1 MLEAAN
7 QIHKKK
13 MLLID
18 DDPKLLIGL
27 KAVMSRK
34 GYEVISATNGNE
46 GIQLAK
52 DNHPDI
58 IICDI
63 MMPPPN
69 GFQVKNMMLGDEATA
84 DIPFIFLTAR
94 TLGADKIAGLQQG
107 ADDYV
112 TKPFNIDELTSRVE
126 AILRRNDIGYRHGQ
140 RDMEAA
146 LEKMRHS
153 ISANLGHEFRTPLTV
168 ILANMEMAMREK
180 FKGST
185 ENLDWYLESS
195 LSSAQKLSSLVE
207 DMIILNDID
216 QGGITPLTNPA
227 GLDVDV
233 EDYIR
238 HICAQYEHKKLNIL
252 MSIESGLTTYLPQ
265 EACLKAISHLV
276 DNACKFSPEGAK
288 VMIALRKHGLGGC
301 SLTVE
306 NEGSFIPRELRE
318 KVFDRFYQV
327 DQGDARAYNGLG
339 VGLTIA
345 RAVARACR
353 GDVNILDSE
362 TGCKV
367 RMTLPSFK

>member
-13 MLLID
+13 VLLID

-146 LEKMRHS
+146 LEKMQ
-153 ISANLGHEFRTPLTV
+153 A
-168 ILANMEMAMREK
+168 AA
-180 FKGST
+180 
-185 ENLDWYLESS
+185 
-195 LSSAQKLSSLVE
+195 A
-207 DMIILNDID
+207 
-216 QGGITPLTNPA
+216 
-227 GLDVDV
+227 LDVAHQEVSDAMLEIAFFYAETKRLDRAWSLLYTAYALV
-233 EDYIR
+233 NEP
-238 HICAQYEHKKLNIL
+238 
-252 MSIESGLTTYLPQ
+252 LP
-265 EACLKAISHLV
+265 
-276 DNACKFSPEGAK
+276 N
-288 VMIALRKHGLGGC
+288 R
-301 SLTVE
+301 T
-306 NEGSFIPRELRE
+306 
-318 KVFDRFYQV
+318 
-327 DQGDARAYNGLG
+327 GD
-339 VGLTIA
+339 
-345 RAVARACR
+345 
-353 GDVNILDSE
+353 
-362 TGCKV
+362 
-367 RMTLPSFK
+367 